1 MKKNQSL
8 KNNIVHQK
16 TKVQSVIKCNE
27 FQSITIDLNL
37 VMLVTG
43 PVLFKVCY
51 SMETDISM

>member
-51 SMETDISM
+51 SVERDISM